1 MVLNSHRT
9 WITRACHCYP
19 FVASFAG
26 IINKKDFKVLTEE
39 NDQLDNVKLF
49 GNLTDTEKDNAT
61 NIGAVKY
68 AMHCYDTN
76 NKQSDIK
83 NLRQLKI

>member
-26 IINKKDFKVLTEE
+26 IVNKMAFKVLTEK

-49 GNLTDTEKDNAT
+49 ANLPDTD
-61 NIGAVKY
+61 
-68 AMHCYDTN
+68 
-76 NKQSDIK
+76 
-83 NLRQLKI
+83 